1 MSPLRIVLPRGVRF
15 ARPGEIPMKAPDD
28 VVWGSEAD
36 IAPGVVTQPG
46 RPPAFDVY
54 AEANVDA
61 PKLWSLFEALVRAL
75 LPSTAAPLIGF
86 KGEEPHKGHYT
97 DRDLALAEFR
107 PFRDALENDGYI
119 HFGMIFQHDG
129 VTEEVY
135 VEPAKYLKVWSSR
148 RDVLRAVF
156 AQFGIP
162 EVQKLSFLDEFPR
175 VTDAIPFEGAS
186 PGYAHVLEAL
196 QAAFATLPER

>member
-1 MSPLRIVLPRGVRF
+1 MSRLRLVLPRGVRF
-15 ARPGEIPMKAPDD
+15 ARPDDVPVPAPDG

-36 IAPGVVTQPG
+36 LAPGVVTLPG
-46 RPPAFDVY
+46 RPPAFEVY

-61 PKLWSLFEALVRAL
+61 PVLWDVFEALVRAL
-75 LPSTAAPLIGF
+75 LPGVAAPLIGF
-86 KGEEPHKGHYT
+86 KGEEPHKAHYT

-129 VTEEVY
+129 TTEEVY
-135 VEPAKYLKVWSSR
+135 VDAAKYLKVWSGR
-148 RDVLRAVF
+148 PDILRAVF
-156 AQFGIP
+156 RRFGIP
-162 EVQKLSFLDEFPR
+162 EVKKLSFLDEFPR
-175 VTDAIPFEGAS
+175 VTDAIPFQDSS
-186 PGYAHVLEAL
+186 PGYVRVLEAL

>member
-1 MSPLRIVLPRGVRF
+1 MPAPPGV
-15 ARPGEIPMKAPDD
+15 A
-28 VVWGSEAD
+28 WGCDAD

-46 RPPAFDVY
+46 KPPAFEVY

-61 PKLWSLFEALVRAL
+61 PVLWDVFEALVRAL
-75 LPSTAAPLIGF
+75 LPSVAAPLIGF
-86 KGEEPHKGHYT
+86 KGEEPHKAHYT

-135 VEPAKYLKVWSSR
+135 VEPAKYLKVWSNR
-148 RDVLRAVF
+148 PDVLRAVF
-156 AQFGIP
+156 ARFGIP
-162 EVQKLSFLDEFPR
+162 EVRKLSFLDEFPR
-175 VTDAIPFEGAS
+175 VTDAIPFQDAS
-186 PGYAHVLEAL
+186 PGYTRVLEAL